1 MIPVEMA
8 SILKQV
14 ECKSRRKQKVL
25 AELGIPRSSYY
36 RWRRRQADSGVR
48 KRPWNQIT
56 PNEECRILAVA
67 REYTELSRRQL
78 SAWVTDN
85 EGFVVSESTVYRI

>member
-1 MIPVEMA
+1 MA

-36 RWRRRQADSGVR
+36 RWRRRQADSDVR

-67 REYTELSRRQL
+67 REYTELSSRQL

-85 EGFVVSESTVYRI
+85 EGFAVSESTVYRI